1 MGRAAKLAL
10 CLPAFAAAAAMNMLQ
25 KSREPFF
32 IGVAGGTASGKTSVV
47 ERVVSALRHDSVVSI
62 TLDCFY
68 RDLSDAERERA
79 NANDFD
85 FDHPNAFDF
94 DHLLE
99 VVDELKRGGDGPVA
113 IPTYDF
119 VTHSR
124 LSAAHDTHISC
135 PQIVIVEGI
144 LALYD
149 ERLRDRFDMKIFVD
163 ADPDVRLAR
172 RIKRDIAQRGRDL
185 DGVLQQYEQFVKPSF
200 ETFIGPSK
208 RHADIVVP
216 RGAENLVAIDLI
228 AQHINQL
235 LIEREAVE
243 ALDWDERLKLEE
255 PSTVA

>member
-1 MGRAAKLAL
+1 MAL
-10 CLPAFAAAAAMNMLQ
+10 SLLVSALTMNVQ
-25 KSREPFF
+25 ASTRPFF

-47 ERVVSALRHDSVVSI
+47 DKVVRALRHESVVSI

-68 RDLSDAERERA
+68 HSLSDAEKERA
-79 NANDFD
+79 HASDFN

-94 DHLLE
+94 DQLIA
-99 VVDELKRGGDGPVA
+99 VVEQLRCGGAEPVA
-113 IPTYDF
+113 IPCYDF

-124 LSAAHDTHISC
+124 MPPDHDTHIVS

-149 ERLRDRFDMKIFVD
+149 DRLRDHFDLKIFVD

-172 RIKRDIAQRGRDL
+172 RIRRDIASRGREI
-185 DGVLQQYEQFVKPSF
+185 DGILQQYETFVKPSF

-216 RGAENLVAIDLI
+216 RGGENHVAIDLI
-228 AQHINQL
+228 AQHINSL
-235 LIEREAVE
+235 LIEREAAE
-243 ALDWDERLKLEE
+243 ALAGLHFAVGW
-255 PSTVA
+255 